1 MADYSNSMQKC
12 FTARLAFYSD
22 LPGEE
27 QTALTKMMSHLF
39 DSDINYGSAKDS
51 LYHCLLATVL
61 MSLERMVSEY
71 SMKNTMVQEVVKSA
85 R

>member
-27 QTALTKMMSHLF
+27 QTALTNMMSHLF